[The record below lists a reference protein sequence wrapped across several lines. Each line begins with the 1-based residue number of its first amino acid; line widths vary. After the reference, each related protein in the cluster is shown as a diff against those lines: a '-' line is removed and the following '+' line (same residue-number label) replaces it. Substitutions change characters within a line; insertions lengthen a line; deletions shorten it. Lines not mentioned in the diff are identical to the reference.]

1 MLRIFERMKKEG
13 LRSKLILQVHDELVI
28 DAYEDEADR
37 VGELLRFEMENA
49 VQLNV
54 PLVAEVHRGKNWY
67 EAK

>member
-1 MLRIFERMKKEG
+1 M
-13 LRSKLILQVHDELVI
+13 VI